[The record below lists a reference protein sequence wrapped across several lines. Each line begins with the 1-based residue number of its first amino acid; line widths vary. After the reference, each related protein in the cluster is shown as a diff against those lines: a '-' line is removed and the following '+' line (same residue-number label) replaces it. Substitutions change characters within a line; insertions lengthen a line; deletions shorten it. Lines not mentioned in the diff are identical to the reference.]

1 MSAPVFLFS
10 DFGLRD
16 VFVGVMRAVI
26 ADLAPRSPVH
36 DLLHEIPPQD
46 LAGARLQ
53 LAAALDRLPAGAVLC
68 AVVDPGVGSDRRGVI
83 VRARRPGGGRL
94 WAVAPNNGLLSP
106 LLHEAAAPYGA
117 GTRADR
123 AWTLVR
129 SAFPAGGPGTTF
141 DGRDLFAPAAA
152 RLARGD
158 APTPF
163 AMPVDLGALKLL
175 PAPAPRED
183 GVALVGRVA
192 WIDRFGNLVSDLP
205 AERLPGA
212 SWTVFV
218 AGRRVDGPAAAFAD
232 VEVGEA
238 VAYLGSL
245 GTVEIALRDGDA
257 AGAWNAR
264 AGAEVRVVPR

>member
-1 MSAPVFLFS
+1 MSAPVFLFT

-16 VFVGVMRAVI
+16 VFVGVMRAVV

-36 DLLHEIPPQD
+36 DLLHEISPQD
-46 LAGARLQ
+46 LDGARLQ

-68 AVVDPGVGSDRRGVI
+68 AVVDPGVGTDRRGI
-83 VRARRPGGGRL
+83 VVQAERARGGRL

-106 LLHEAAAPYGA
+106 LLQAAPPPYGA
-117 GTRADR
+117 AASASK

-158 APTPF
+158 APNLF
-163 AMPVDLGALKLL
+163 AEPTRLDGLTTLSSPEPVVYGK
-175 PAPAPRED
+175 
-183 GVALVGRVA
+183 ALVGRVA

-205 AERLPGA
+205 AEHLPA
-212 SWTVFV
+212 PAWTVHV
-218 AGRRVDGPAAAFAD
+218 AGHRVDGPSTGFAEVAA
-232 VEVGEA
+232 GEP

-257 AGAWNAR
+257 AGAWGVAS
-264 AGAEVRVVPR
+264 GAEVRLVPR